1 MSSACARRHSD
12 NSVAVCTLGGS
23 TYEQLTSVRAAQC
36 SGTSPGAQGAP
47 DVRHAGSLQ
56 QTVFA
61 TAQQLVAYSLGNS
74 KCLLCRAGSPARRAE
89 RDVAAD
95 ALAGYS
101 RGVVLDKTEG
111 QAKLAPAEK
120 CAPAASER

>member
-1 MSSACARRHSD
+1 MERAWRPARRQLQHTVSANAQSVS
-12 NSVAVCTLGGS
+12 NSM
-23 TYEQLTSVRAAQC
+23 
-36 SGTSPGAQGAP
+36 
-47 DVRHAGSLQ
+47 
-56 QTVFA
+56 
-61 TAQQLVAYSLGNS
+61 GNS
-74 KCLLCRAGSPARRAE
+74 RFLLRRSGSPARRAE

-120 CAPAASER
+120 CAPAAGDR

>member
-1 MSSACARRHSD
+1 MAVPTSSK
-12 NSVAVCTLGGS
+12 VCTHRWPVL
-23 TYEQLTSVRAAQC
+23 C
-36 SGTSPGAQGAP
+36 SP
-47 DVRHAGSLQ
+47 V
-56 QTVFA
+56 
-61 TAQQLVAYSLGNS
+61 
-74 KCLLCRAGSPARRAE
+74 SPARRAE

-120 CAPAASER
+120 CALAVST

>member
-1 MSSACARRHSD
+1 MA
-12 NSVAVCTLGGS
+12 
-23 TYEQLTSVRAAQC
+23 
-36 SGTSPGAQGAP
+36 SGTPPSAHHE
-47 DVRHAGSLQ
+47 RHCL
-56 QTVFA
+56 A
-61 TAQQLVAYSLGNS
+61 TIFRQFGDS
-74 KCLLCRAGSPARRAE
+74 KLLLCRSGSPARRAE

-120 CAPAASER
+120 CAPAAGHATACVL